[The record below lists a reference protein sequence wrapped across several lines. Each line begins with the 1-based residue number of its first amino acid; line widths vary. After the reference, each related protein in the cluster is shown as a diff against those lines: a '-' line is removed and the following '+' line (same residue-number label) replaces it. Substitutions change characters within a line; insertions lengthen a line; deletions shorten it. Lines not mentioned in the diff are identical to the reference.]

1 MPRPEQRR
9 RIRGCFRR

>member
-1 MPRPEQRR
+1 MPRPEQRL

>member
-1 MPRPEQRR
+1 MPSPEQRL